1 MVCFSFLAVA
11 VVALTAG
18 CASGPRVRRADVKV
32 ERTVGWWSHQDEL
45 KVEKLE
51 VRVVEANL
59 NLFNSKALV
68 EYELAGTIAN
78 SRGWRPYVDRLFVSQ
93 RYVGGGAERGRR
105 RGEVETNPVIEGLED
120 RRRDGGRR
128 AEFEVVPV
136 IRAKQ
141 DKSYGGERVAFSIV
155 VQEIVESGGW
165 GQTDYVVRSG
175 DLKRSFQLHQRK

>member
-1 MVCFSFLAVA
+1 MTLKVVSFSFLAVA

-18 CASGPRVRRADVKV
+18 CASGPRVRRADVRV

-93 RYVGGGAERGRR
+93 RYTGSETER
-105 RGEVETNPVIEGLED
+105 
-120 RRRDGGRR
+120 GGRR

-141 DKSYGGERVAFSIV
+141 DKSYGGERVGFSIV

-175 DLKRSFQLHQRK
+175 DLKRSFQLIQRK